1 MQIVNMFSNIS
12 CRLISGGRDGT
23 VKIWNYNNGHCL
35 RVMKKGREEIKQISD
50 DPALK
55 FKEKVNQESIV
66 L

>member
-35 RVMKKGREEIKQISD
+35 RVMKKGREKIKQISD